1 MKGIFAAMLLFVSF
15 SLTAQDS
22 LVIPAGVAYKKK
34 TAEVNNRART
44 LLLMELN
51 ENTVTYSL
59 FDASV
64 FMGPLLWKRYKAYE
78 AIGKIKEGNVQF
90 HVPITDPVTKKISQE
105 VLNGKLI
112 QQKDDF
118 KKVWKQIIADMG
130 NSVPVIRKIREKE
143 LRYYWAII
151 NFDIEE
157 PVFVVETGSFNL
169 LVQFIESKTDSKMT
183 VLFLEEMPKA
193 E

>member
-1 MKGIFAAMLLFVSF
+1 MKGIFAAILLVVSF
-15 SLTAQDS
+15 SLTAQDT
-22 LVIPAGVAYKKK
+22 LVIPGGVAYKKK
-34 TAEVNNRART
+34 NAEVNSRART

-51 ENTVTYSL
+51 ENTVSYSL
-59 FDASV
+59 FGGSV
-64 FMGPLLWKRYKAYE
+64 FMGPLLWKRYKGYE

-112 QQKDDF
+112 QQKEDF

-130 NSVPVIRKIREKE
+130 NSVPVIRKVREKE

>member
-1 MKGIFAAMLLFVSF
+1 MKAIITATLLLVSF

-22 LVIPAGVAYKKK
+22 LVIPAGVAYKRK

-44 LLLMELN
+44 MLLLELN
-51 ENTVTYSL
+51 ANTVTYSL
-59 FDASV
+59 FDASLI
-64 FMGPLLWKRYKAYE
+64 MGPVLWKRYKANE
-78 AIGKIKEGNVQF
+78 TIGKIKEGNVQF
-90 HVPITDPVTKKISQE
+90 HVPITDPVTKKQSQQ

-118 KKVWKQIIADMG
+118 KKVWKQLIADMS
-130 NSVPVIRKIREKE
+130 NPVPVIRKIRENE
-143 LRYYWAII
+143 LKYYWAII

-157 PVFVVETGSFNL
+157 PLFVVETGSFNL
-169 LVQFIESKTDSKMT
+169 LVQFLESKTDSKMT
-183 VLFLEEMPKA
+183 VLFLEEMPKV